1 MKKKKKKKWNK
12 SPVHVMPEI
21 HLQAAFKMPP
31 LFVSFIPKSC
41 GGDIPHEM
49 ATKCHLIY
57 IEEWSKRK
65 DLVYVNI
72 F

>member
-1 MKKKKKKKWNK
+1 
-12 SPVHVMPEI
+12 MPEI
-21 HLQAAFKMPP
+21 HLQAAFKLPP

-41 GGDIPHEM
+41 GVDIPHEM
-49 ATKCHLIY
+49 AIKCHLIY